1 MDQHA
6 YSLWFEHS
14 PFDEE
19 QEELARRAARSVL
32 DKHFGEWNV
41 LAAHDAALA
50 TGLPHGVAPERPP
63 KSVSLWLDAIGEAYC
78 AAWSAAGLPPL
89 TAELQRDNPQLNESC
104 VMVGRALPDHA
115 NRVGGLTFRL
125 FDVWF
130 CWSVFEPFDDPTIAH
145 QAHDELWA
153 RFGSQEA
160 VLEARLACE
169 AAGGIF
175 APEPQPPAVVAWRRQ
190 IKLVLESMIQNVVEL
205 DVQAADRIR
214 SHPDRERCILEVGR
228 CRPHEFGGP
237 AKQGDSDWQPWWV
250 IEDANPL
257 RVRHACGMS
266 FEVDPSISTLGVRQI
281 EDAEVNERLEGGWQ
295 VQQMSEVVKRLA
307 AEALQLLLEHRMR
320 SHARVSP

>member
-1 MDQHA
+1 MDHHA
-6 YSLWFEHS
+6 YSLWFENS

-50 TGLPHGVAPERPP
+50 TGLPHGGASEQPP
-63 KSVSLWLDAIGEAYC
+63 KPVSLWLDAIGEAYR

-125 FDVWF
+125 FDVWS

-169 AAGGIF
+169 AAGGLF
-175 APEPQPPAVVAWRRQ
+175 APEPKPPAVVAWRRQ
-190 IKLVLESMIQNVVEL
+190 IKLVLESMIQNVVEF
-205 DVQAADRIR
+205 DADAAKRI
-214 SHPDRERCILEVGR
+214 SEHPDRDRCILEVGR
-228 CRPHEFGGP
+228 CRPQEFGGP
-237 AKQGDSDWQPWWV
+237 RPTQVLDWRPWWV
-250 IEDANPL
+250 VEKTSPL
-257 RVRHACGMS
+257 RVRHACGMT
-266 FEVDPSISTLGVRQI
+266 FEVDASIPALSVRRI
-281 EDAEVNERLEGGWQ
+281 GDAEVDERLEGGWQ
-295 VQQMSEVVKRLA
+295 VQRLSEVAERLA
-307 AEALQLLLEHRMR
+307 AEALQLVLEHRMR
-320 SHARVSP
+320 SHARVSQ